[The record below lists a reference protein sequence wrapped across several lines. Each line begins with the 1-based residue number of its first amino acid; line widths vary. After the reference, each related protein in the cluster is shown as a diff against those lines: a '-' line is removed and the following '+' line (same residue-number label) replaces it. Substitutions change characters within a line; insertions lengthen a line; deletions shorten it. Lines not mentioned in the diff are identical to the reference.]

1 MKCLLV
7 LFFNLLLFVSYAQQ
21 AGYVFI
27 ENKNQWN
34 ENINYK
40 TDLKNGHLYVCKEGL
55 VFDFFD
61 EKKMDKIYKSHY
73 TEKRLNTDKKINKH
87 AYKVE
92 FVNSNQDKLA
102 IGSQPTKGNY
112 NYFIG
117 KDRNKWGS
125 NAKGFYQIC
134 YENIYPNID
143 FKLYSK
149 FFNLKYDLVVKPGA
163 DPKDIKFKY
172 NGIKDI
178 SIKKERLHIY
188 TSVNHI
194 IEDKPI
200 AYQIIKG
207 VKKVISCQYLL
218 DGNVL
223 SYQFPNG
230 YNHNFDLVIDPTL
243 IFSTFSGSFAN
254 NFGYSATFDSKGFL
268 YSGSSVFGQQYP
280 TTFGAYDTTF
290 GGGTVDVAITKF
302 DTSGTSMHYS
312 TYIGGSDD
320 ELPHSLIV
328 NAFDELYIMGTTS
341 STDFPT
347 TENCYDSSF
356 NGGTTTFMT
365 EGLGVNYNNGSD
377 IFITHLNSNGNNLL
391 GSTYIGGSGN
401 DGLNSTSIE
410 PSENILRY
418 NYADEVR
425 GEIEIDENN
434 NIYVGSCT
442 RSVDFPITNA
452 SFQPTFG
459 GGDLDGCIFKFDNS
473 LQNLIWSSYLG
484 GEEHDA
490 IYSIAIDD
498 SLNLFCAGGTNS
510 NQFPVSEG
518 AYQETF
524 QGGRSDGFVTH
535 ISKNSQEILTS
546 SYYGSTE
553 YDQIFFVDLDKNNN
567 SYLFGQTEIQDSSF
581 IENASWSIPGSGQFV
596 SKLRNNLS
604 NRFYSTVFGSGNG
617 IDISPTAFL
626 VDLCNKMYLAG
637 WGGAVNQLGIL
648 DNNAGYTKNMPIS
661 SDAFQ
666 SESLDSSDFYI
677 MVIEDDASGFVYG
690 SYFGGDLSSE
700 HVDGGTSRFDKKG
713 KIYQAI
719 CAGCGGN
726 SDLPIEPSGVVSP
739 INNSSCNLGVFKMEF
754 ELPYVLADFELP
766 EIECEPVTHDFLNT
780 SVSQSSSTFNWDFG
794 DGGVSTEASPT
805 HTFQNAGSYDVRL
818 IINDNTTCNFSD
830 TITKTILVIGDTS
843 YSLSEFTICLGESI
857 QIGISPNPDTNFNY
871 TWYPENGLSNVFSSN
886 PFAYPSQNTN
896 YSLLISNGV
905 CVDTAFQSIF
915 INNPIVTIP
924 ENEVLC
930 NHNNIVSISGNS
942 LGTSQNF
949 IWSTNNNFTDTINS
963 GLNDSIIEVSPNQST
978 WYFIKVINENCSYID
993 SILVDVPI
1001 GSIEIVGDSISCF
1014 GETILLKGLSAQ
1026 NQQNIHFEFSPDS
1039 IAISNPFNDSVQFQ
1053 VTNNQFIHLTA
1064 IDSNSGCILLDSIY
1078 ITIDSLPILETILTT
1093 DYTVI
1098 GPGGSTQLY
1107 VTPNNYEY
1115 QWEPIAS
1122 LDNPSL
1128 QNPIASPI
1136 LTTNYVVK
1144 INSENCSKSDSI
1156 IIEVR
1161 ELNCGNPDVFIP
1173 NAFSPNKDENN
1184 DAFKVRGNYISNN
1197 NFEFKVFDRL
1207 GNLVFKTENPLE
1219 GWNGNYYE
1227 TDKPC
1232 DPGVFVYYLNME
1244 CLDGQSYFKKG
1255 NVTLLK

>member
-1 MKCLLV
+1 MKCSLV
-7 LFFNLLLFVSYAQQ
+7 LFFNLLLFVGYTQQ

-40 TDLKNGHLYVCKEGL
+40 TDLKNGHLYVCNDGL

-61 EKKMDKIYKSHY
+61 EKKRDKIYKSHY
-73 TEKRLNTDKKINKH
+73 TEKRLNSDKKINKH

-92 FVNSNQDKLA
+92 FINSELNKKV
-102 IGSQPTKGNY
+102 IGSQPAEGIY

-117 KDRNKWGS
+117 KDPLKWGK
-125 NAKGFYQIC
+125 NAKGFHQINYQ
-134 YENIYPNID
+134 NIYPKID
-143 FKLYSK
+143 LKLYSK
-149 FFNLKYDLVVKPGA
+149 YFNLKYDLIVKPGA
-163 DPKDIKFKY
+163 NPNDIQFKY

-178 SIKKERLHIY
+178 SIKKNRLHIF
-188 TSVNHI
+188 TTVNHI
-194 IEDKPI
+194 IEDKPV
-200 AYQIIKG
+200 AYQIING
-207 VKKVISCQYLL
+207 VKNSISCHYSL
-218 DGNVL
+218 DENVL
-223 SYQFPNG
+223 SFQFPNG
-230 YNHNFDLVIDPTL
+230 YNDEYDLVIDPTL

-290 GGGTVDVAITKF
+290 GGGTVDIAITKF

-377 IFITHLNSNGNNLL
+377 IFITHLSSNGNSLL
-391 GSTYIGGSGN
+391 GSTYIGGSDN
-401 DGLNSTSIE
+401 DGLNSTSID
-410 PSENILRY
+410 PLENILRY

-434 NIYVGSCT
+434 NIYIGSCT
-442 RSVDFPITNA
+442 RSVDFPVTNA
-452 SFQPTFG
+452 AFQSSFG

-498 SLNLFCAGGTNS
+498 SLNLFCSGGTNS
-510 NQFPVSEG
+510 NQFPATEG

-524 QGGRSDGFVTH
+524 QGGRCDGFVTH
-535 ISKNSQEILTS
+535 ILNNGQEILNS
-546 SYYGSTE
+546 SFYGSQD
-553 YDQIFFVDLDKNNN
+553 YDQIFFVDIDKNNN
-567 SYLFGQTEIQDSSF
+567 SYVFGQTEIQDSSF

-604 NRFYSTVFGSGNG
+604 SRFYSTVFGSGNG
-617 IDISPTAFL
+617 INISPTAFL

-637 WGGAVNQLGIL
+637 WGGAINQLGIL
-648 DNNAGYTKNMPIS
+648 DNNAGYTTNMPIS
-661 SDAFQ
+661 TDAFQ
-666 SESLDSSDFYI
+666 SVSLDSSDFYI

-726 SDLPIEPSGVVSP
+726 SDLPIEPSGAVSP
-739 INNSSCNLGVFKMEF
+739 TNNSSCNLGVFKMEF

-766 EIECEPVTHDFLNT
+766 DIKCEPVTHTFFNT
-780 SVSQSSSTFNWDFG
+780 SVSQSSSNFSWNFG
-794 DGGVSTEASPT
+794 DGAISNEENPT
-805 HTFQNAGSYDVRL
+805 HTFENAGSYNVQL
-818 IINDNTTCNFSD
+818 IVDDNTTCNFSD
-830 TITKTILVIGDTS
+830 TITKTVLVIGDTS
-843 YSLSEFTICLGESI
+843 YSLSDITICQGESI
-857 QIGISPNPDTNFNY
+857 QIGISPNPDTNFSY
-871 TWYPENGLSNVFSSN
+871 TWFPENGLSNVFSSN
-886 PFAYPSQNTN
+886 PFASPTQNTN
-896 YSLLISNGV
+896 YSLLISNGI
-905 CVDTAFQSIF
+905 CVDTAFQSILV
-915 INNPIVTIP
+915 NNPIVSIP

-930 NHNNIVSISGNS
+930 NHNNIISISANS
-942 LGTSQNF
+942 LGSSQNF
-949 IWSTNNNFTDTINS
+949 IWSTSQDFTDTINS

-978 WYFIKVINENCSYID
+978 WYFIKVINENCSFSD
-993 SILVDVPI
+993 SILIDVPI

-1026 NQQNIHFEFSPDS
+1026 NQQTIHFEFSPDS
-1039 IAISNPFNDSVQFQ
+1039 IAISNPNNDSVEFQ
-1053 VTNNQFIHLTA
+1053 VFNNQFINLTA
-1064 IDSNSGCILLDSIY
+1064 IDSSSGCVLLDSIY
-1078 ITIDSLPILETILTT
+1078 ITIDSLPIIETVLTS

-1107 VTPNNYEY
+1107 VNPGNYQYE
-1115 QWEPIAS
+1115 WEPSSS
-1122 LDNPSL
+1122 LDNPSF
-1128 QNPIASPI
+1128 QNPIASPL
-1136 LTTNYVVK
+1136 LTTNYIVK
-1144 INSENCSKSDSI
+1144 INSENCTKSDSI
-1156 IIEVR
+1156 TIEVR

-1173 NAFSPNKDENN
+1173 NAFSPNNDENN
-1184 DAFKVRGNYISNN
+1184 DDFKVRGNYISEN
-1197 NFEFKVFDRL
+1197 NFEFKIFDRL
-1207 GNLVFKTENPLE
+1207 GNLVFKTDNPLE
-1219 GWNGNYYE
+1219 GWNGNYHE
-1227 TDKPC
+1227 TNKPC
-1232 DPGVFVYYLNME
+1232 DPGVFVYYLNLE
-1244 CLDGQSYFKKG
+1244 CLDGQTYFKKG